1 MSSLWTPGGERPIRR
16 DPPTGEPEHPGG
28 PPDSGSSGG
37 WSGGGGGS
45 RGGGSAGGTGAGAG
59 AGEPSPEEMQARM
72 AELQEQLARTP
83 AYLVVAN
90 HAFGLFELAALHL
103 SLQPPQLDQASL
115 AIDAMAALVE
125 GLGDRLGEHAAEL
138 SDGLAQLRMAYV
150 EIHGAQGAG
159 AGGGVAGGGGARG
172 DGNGG
177 GAASGAGE
185 SEDPAGSG

>member
-1 MSSLWTPGGERPIRR
+1 
-16 DPPTGEPEHPGG
+16 
-28 PPDSGSSGG
+28 
-37 WSGGGGGS
+37 
-45 RGGGSAGGTGAGAG
+45 
-59 AGEPSPEEMQARM
+59 M

-103 SLQPPQLDQASL
+103 SLQPPQLDEARL

-150 EIHGAQGAG
+150 EIHGAQGTEARAQG
-159 AGGGVAGGGGARG
+159 AGGGEGGGGEGKAG
-172 DGNGG
+172 EGKAGEG
-177 GAASGAGE
+177 EAGAGAGE
-185 SEDPAGSG
+185 SGDPAGSG